1 MVVVVLLLLSASV
14 RKRDFDEKL
23 RHWLIVEFIEWWSY
37 WYWWSWY
44 GPCFRPFFICIWL
57 GWIVCEPFHGL
68 NVFFSLSLSC
78 ISHGSIN
85 SYYQVLMNVWVCRIL
100 HAWQFTN
107 IHETRFVVS
116 HLHLHLL
123 IHFNLSSSTPKR
135 ERPNAHM
142 TTITTK

>member
-44 GPCFRPFFICIWL
+44 GPCFRPFFYMYMIRLDSLWT
-57 GWIVCEPFHGL
+57 VSR
-68 NVFFSLSLSC
+68 VKRFFFSLSC